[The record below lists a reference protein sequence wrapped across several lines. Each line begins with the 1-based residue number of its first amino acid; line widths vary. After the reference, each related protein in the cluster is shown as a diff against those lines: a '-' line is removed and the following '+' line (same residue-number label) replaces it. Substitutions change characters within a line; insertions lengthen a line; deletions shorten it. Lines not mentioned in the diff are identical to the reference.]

1 MTLEQISNEATRVWA
16 DKEAG
21 TLVMEREFEAP
32 LDLVW
37 KAWTEP
43 ERIEQWWGPR
53 DWQTKNTRMDV
64 RPGGTWHY
72 CMTGPGGMESWGL
85 ATYREIVEQQRIVYE
100 DAFSDAS
107 GKKNAEMPVMVI
119 TNEFRE
125 RDGRTTVRSSTQFAS
140 PEALQSVLDMGV
152 VMGASQT
159 WDRLAEYVERM

>member
-1 MTLEQISNEATRVWA
+1 MALEQISNEATRVWA
-16 DKEAG
+16 DKEAA
-21 TLVMEREFEAP
+21 TLVMEREFGAP

-53 DWQTKNTRMDV
+53 DWKTKNTRMDV

-72 CMTGPGGMESWGL
+72 CMTGPGGMESWGH
-85 ATYREIVEQQRIVYE
+85 ATYREIADKQRIVYE

-107 GKKNAEMPVMVI
+107 GTKNTDMPVMVI
-119 TNEFRE
+119 TTEFSE
-125 RDGRTTVRSSTQFAS
+125 RDGKTTVRSSTQFAS

-152 VMGASQT
+152 VAGASQT
-159 WDRLAEYVERM
+159 WDRLAEFVERK